1 MHTVIHF
8 HLIRLHPFLGG
19 ILSLWR
25 QKSNRSNNIRCAL
38 TSVHWESGLVTAHA
52 SIAGYNC
59 EAAHKCSRLRH
70 SLARAQQL
78 REARSITGKV
88 TPCMVIHQLS
98 WQMQDSGHHH
108 IWKLSVSNQIIHL
121 IFSGMKKLQSCNSE
135 NWDLLLFANALAVC
149 LSFAW
154 YLHPLGTLV
163 CWQSRLLV
171 NCWGREI
178 ARGATV
184 APGNSSTYLVSCPS
198 LDDLCINSWILS
210 QNPDDRGTG

>member
-1 MHTVIHF
+1 MYRRAPSTNSLIPAPRYARSRSRRRTILPCYAICQPNCTQLF
-8 HLIRLHPFLGG
+8 TRSYTFTLSESEIIRLHPFLGG

-38 TSVHWESGLVTAHA
+38 TGVHWESGLVTAHA

-108 IWKLSVSNQIIHL
+108 I
-121 IFSGMKKLQSCNSE
+121 
-135 NWDLLLFANALAVC
+135 
-149 LSFAW
+149 
-154 YLHPLGTLV
+154 
-163 CWQSRLLV
+163 
-171 NCWGREI
+171 
-178 ARGATV
+178 
-184 APGNSSTYLVSCPS
+184 
-198 LDDLCINSWILS
+198 
-210 QNPDDRGTG
+210 

>member
-1 MHTVIHF
+1 MLCHLPTKLYTTVHTVIHF

-19 ILSLWR
+19 FLSLWR

-38 TSVHWESGLVTAHA
+38 TGVHWESGLVTAHA

-98 WQMQDSGHHH
+98 WQMQDSGSPYLKTICIKSYTFNILMDEH
-108 IWKLSVSNQIIHL
+108 VA
-121 IFSGMKKLQSCNSE
+121 KLQ
-135 NWDLLLFANALAVC
+135 F
-149 LSFAW
+149 
-154 YLHPLGTLV
+154 
-163 CWQSRLLV
+163 
-171 NCWGREI
+171 
-178 ARGATV
+178 
-184 APGNSSTYLVSCPS
+184 
-198 LDDLCINSWILS
+198 
-210 QNPDDRGTG
+210 